1 MKVVA
6 AALFSGFLAARL
18 GWVLL
23 RRTLDEPVFLRE
35 NYRKHAVPTAGGLV
49 LAAAAFAVE
58 AVRNVLGAANIGAAA
73 TLTATRSLFLLAIA
87 GFTLLGLAD
96 DLGAVGTARGFRGHV
111 SALAGGHLTTG
122 GLKLLGGG
130 ALALVLAGPAGQLG
144 GADRGLAAL
153 GRVAI
158 DALVIAL
165 SANLA
170 NLLDRAPGRLTKFS
184 AIGFV
189 VVAVVAWRAKDLPA
203 IAGGAVLIGAALGL
217 LLDDLHER
225 VMLGDTGAN
234 ALGASLG
241 LAVVLITGPNTRL
254 VVAGVLVGLNMLSEV
269 VSFTTIIERV
279 GALRRFDHLGTLEV
293 RKRA

>member
-1 MKVVA
+1 MKVVV
-6 AALFSGFLAARL
+6 AALISGFLAARF

-23 RRTLDEPVFLRE
+23 RRTLEEPVFLRS

-49 LAAAAFAVE
+49 LAASAFAVE
-58 AVRNVLGAANIGAAA
+58 AVRNVLGAMNVGDAP

-96 DLGAVGTARGFRGHV
+96 DLGAVGTAKGFRGHV
-111 SALAGGHLTTG
+111 YALLDGHLTTG

-130 ALALVLAGPAGQLG
+130 ALALVLAAPAGQLG
-144 GADRGLAAL
+144 GAARGLGAL
-153 GRVAI
+153 GRVGA

-165 SANLA
+165 SANVA
-170 NLLDRAPGRLTKFS
+170 NLLDRAPGRLTKCS
-184 AIGFV
+184 ALSF
-189 VVAVVAWRAKDLPA
+189 VAVGLVAWRAKELPA
-203 IAGGAVLIGAALGL
+203 IAGLAVIVGSAFGL

-254 VVAGVLVGLNMLSEV
+254 VVAAVLIGLNVLSEI
-269 VSFTTIIERV
+269 VSFTAIIDRV
-279 GALRRFDHLGTLEV
+279 GPLRRFDRLGTLEA